1 MAWLFDILFS
11 FIILRLAFLN
21 RIDCHAGKSGMH
33 LQIPKSEYRL
43 QLVNAPNDDEDAKAP
58 SSKPRQ
64 PATWKFVWIVL
75 CLCLALRIA

>member
-1 MAWLFDILFS
+1 MY
-11 FIILRLAFLN
+11 
-21 RIDCHAGKSGMH
+21 

-75 CLCLALRIA
+75 CLGLALLIA